1 MSSQIL
7 IQSIWES
14 HIPFN
19 NMKHIVISIALAICF
34 GTYAQ
39 DTQKSAFAKSYQY
52 EYDADYSS
60 AINELTAIYESTSYE
75 INLRLGWLYYL
86 HKDYLKSQLYYKKAR
101 DLKPQSIEAMF
112 GYVYPIAALENWD
125 EVIQVYTEIL
135 QLDPANYTAN
145 LRMANIF
152 YYRRDF
158 NRAIT
163 YAQVNGL
170 NFPFDY
176 ATNLVLGQIN
186 IGLGKIDKAKAYL
199 NKALLY
205 YPESTDAA
213 DLLQSL

>member
-1 MSSQIL
+1 
-7 IQSIWES
+7 
-14 HIPFN
+14 
-19 NMKHIVISIALAICF
+19 MKHTVILMALALCF
-34 GTYAQ
+34 GTNAQTQ
-39 DTQKSAFAKSYQY
+39 DTQKGAFAKSYQH
-52 EYDADYSS
+52 EYDADYIS
-60 AINELTAIYESTSYE
+60 AISELTAIYEASSYE

-86 HKDYLKSQLYYKKAR
+86 QKDYLKSKRYYQKAR
-101 DLKPQSIEAMF
+101 DLKPNSIEAMF

-125 EVIQVYTEIL
+125 EVIQIYKEIL
-135 QLDPANYTAN
+135 KLDPANYTAN

-152 YYRRDF
+152 YFRKDF

-163 YAQVNGL
+163 YAEVNGK

-176 ATNLVLGQIN
+176 STNLVLGQIN
-186 IGLGKIDKAKAYL
+186 IGLGKIGQAKSYL